1 MLALCVQAMTWVNL
15 AAMCFFLANAA
26 LGVVM
31 AILEDLGIYPKAA
44 KAHGNEDADEAWVE
58 GESVPDEFR
67 ASRPVRHWRHGY
79 GFAIMVEHE
88 QPKPYVVCFESGL
101 TKWYGLQRHAL
112 KAP

>member
-1 MLALCVQAMTWVNL
+1 
-15 AAMCFFLANAA
+15 
-26 LGVVM
+26 M

-67 ASRPVRHWRHGY
+67 ASRPVKHWRHGY